1 MERKIGEIF
10 EYNGEWYQCVKSANC
25 NECAFLNNNC
35 AYNPNFKCS
44 ADDRKDNCSV
54 IFKKLEKVGEP
65 YRRWLSPF
73 NNIMVQRYRLYGRN
87 VIMPDE
93 PIMLLEPNYKN
104 SVEIE
109 IKQTK
114 EDMEEYRMYD
124 AKEDIPEFDKVVD
137 ECLFGEDKLNL
148 KTFDLEAAKLGKPV
162 CTRDGRKARIIC
174 YDRQSDHGFPLV
186 VLVENTGAEKD
197 EDVHFY
203 RANGTAATAE
213 RAQDLMMLS
222 EKKEGWVNLY
232 KSDNSNLA
240 AFLGSVYVY
249 NTKEEALNNASPNRT
264 IATVKIEWE
273 E

>member
-10 EYNGEWYQCVKSANC
+10 DYNGEWYQCIEGYNC
-25 NECAFLNNNC
+25 TDCDLRNIICHRDIETFPFNICVG
-35 AYNPNFKCS
+35 AY
-44 ADDRKDNCSV
+44 RKDNTSV

-65 YRRWLSPF
+65 YRRWLSPS

-93 PIMLLEPNYKN
+93 PYMYFNAIDNTI
-104 SVEIE
+104 EIE
-109 IKQTK
+109 LKQNK
-114 EDMEEYRMYD
+114 EDM
-124 AKEDIPEFDKVVD
+124 KEK
-137 ECLFGEDKLNL
+137 KLNL
-148 KTFDLEAAKLGKPV
+148 KPFDIQKAREGKPV

-213 RAQDLMMLS
+213 RAQDLMMLP
-222 EKKEGWVNLY
+222 EKKEGWINIYNADTTFRYV
-232 KSDNSNLA
+232 D
-240 AFLGSVYVY
+240 GRVYETKDEAVKES
-249 NTKEEALNNASPNRT
+249 KEEVEKEQREKNEYIDT
-264 IATVKIEWE
+264 IRVEWE